1 MDMKNLLD
9 SLPDNIALLSSGQRE
24 IDRAALEQRIDKVAT
39 ALQALKP
46 LSGAVA
52 ILADNDPEW
61 LVVDLATQMLGITLV
76 PLPLFCSLNTP
87 LA

>member
-9 SLPDNIALLSSGQRE
+9 SLPDNIALLSSGQRG

-61 LVVDLATQMLGITLV
+61 LVVDLASQMLGITLV
-76 PLPLFCSLNTP
+76 PCRCSSRQRNGCT
-87 LA
+87 